1 MPLAEDVATT
11 APPTN
16 VAKLIGP
23 GLLVAAAGLDGVGRR
38 GAYRRRRSGHREPD
52 QRRDSAIVGRRR
64 ALARWRRPR
73 ARGRVQ
79 GIRESDEGAYRHDV
93 LRHHRVCA
101 VVTFHDPR
109 AALRGLLAPAIPS
122 GGGSSVLSVL
132 GGIGGSIAM
141 LAYNYWLREE
151 KMAFRPAPE
160 RVRLTTVASTPYR
173 VALLFITLVPIPF
186 AFVDRPRAA
195 SRGTRHLPT
204 QCWSLR

>member
-1 MPLAEDVATT
+1 L
-11 APPTN
+11 
-16 VAKLIGP
+16 
-23 GLLVAAAGLDGVGRR
+23 
-38 GAYRRRRSGHREPD
+38 
-52 QRRDSAIVGRRR
+52 
-64 ALARWRRPR
+64 WRRPAWTVSVGAALTGAGGLGIANLTNGAIPR
-73 ARGRVQ
+73 SWGAVAHSLAGGGLVLAGGFRGFEKVMKAL
-79 GIRESDEGAYRHDV
+79 IATMFFAIV
-93 LRHHRVCA
+93 ACA
-101 VVTFHDPR
+101 AFTFHDPA
-109 AALRGLLAPAIPS
+109 AALRGLLVPAIPS
-122 GGGSSVLSVL
+122 GDGSSVLSVL

-173 VALLFITLVPIPF
+173 VTLLFITLVPIPF